1 MRRAIGFTATAA
13 LLLALCA
20 RAAFAAAQPNI
31 LLILIDDLGAEASSL
46 YPLAGDSGAA
56 AMPNIEKLA
65 AQGLTFENAW
75 VNPMCSPTRATIISG
90 LYGHHTGVLVA
101 GDVLDPKTRTIWD
114 YIGAESP
121 AKYDMAVF
129 GKWHLGGNGGEIKH
143 VQDMRV
149 PNFRGFLGA
158 QIGDYYNWTA
168 WDGNTG
174 TAAPMNTYSTTALT
188 NWAIDFIRWHEAERP
203 QDPWFMYVPYNAVHA
218 PFQVP
223 PAGMFSVDVGGLA
236 PGTRSATLPVYQ
248 AMMQALDAEIGRLL
262 QHVDLKDTLVIYL
275 GDNGTP
281 AEVKDKGARL
291 RGSKMSAWEG
301 GARVP
306 LTMAGAGVTRTGREP
321 ALVNGV
327 DLYATIAA
335 AAGIK
340 VKKANDGYSLLPLL
354 GKAKAKSG
362 RKYAVTEF
370 CTTRASRFA
379 VRDLNYK
386 LVFDSATGWGL
397 YDLRDDQAEAR
408 NLYGTPAAKKAQ
420 KKLESALGKAKRN
433 ATSGCFDKTT
443 VAANPPPA
451 ATPAPAP

>member
-1 MRRAIGFTATAA
+1 MSRAVGGTTLAA
-13 LLLALCA
+13 LLLALFS
-20 RAAFAAAQPNI
+20 RAACAASQPNI
-31 LLILIDDLGAEASSL
+31 LLILIDDLGAESSSL
-46 YPLAGDSGAA
+46 YPLAGESGAA

-65 AQGLTFENAW
+65 AQGLVFENAW

-114 YIGAESP
+114 YIGKESP

-129 GKWHLGGNGGEIKH
+129 GKWHLGGNGGEIQH
-143 VQDMRV
+143 VRSMRV

-158 QIGDYYNWTA
+158 QISDYYNWTA

-174 TAAPMNTYSTTALT
+174 TAAPMATYATTALT

-203 QDPWFMYVPYNAVHA
+203 QDPWFVYVPYNAVHA

-223 PAGMFSVDVGGLA
+223 PAGSFSIDVGGQS
-236 PGTRSATLPVYQ
+236 PGTRSATVPVFK
-248 AMMQALDAEIGRLL
+248 AMIQALDAEIGRLL
-262 QHVDLKDTLVIYL
+262 AHVDLKDTLVIYL
-275 GDNGTP
+275 GDNGTQ
-281 AEVKDKGARL
+281 ANVKDRGAKV
-291 RGSKMSAWEG
+291 RGSKMSTWEG
-301 GARVP
+301 GAKVP
-306 LTMAGAGVTRTGREP
+306 LTIAGAGVTRTGREA

-354 GKAKAKSG
+354 SRAGAKTG
-362 RKYAVTEF
+362 RDFALTEF
-370 CTTRASRFA
+370 CNATASRFA
-379 VRDLNYK
+379 IRDLDYK
-386 LVFDSATGWGL
+386 LVFDNATGWGL
-397 YDLRDDQAEAR
+397 YHLRDDQMEAQ
-408 NLYGTPAAKKAQ
+408 NLYGTPAAKQVQARLQ
-420 KKLESALGKAKRN
+420 SALDKVKRN

-443 VAANPPPA
+443 VAVN
-451 ATPAPAP
+451 PAPAP